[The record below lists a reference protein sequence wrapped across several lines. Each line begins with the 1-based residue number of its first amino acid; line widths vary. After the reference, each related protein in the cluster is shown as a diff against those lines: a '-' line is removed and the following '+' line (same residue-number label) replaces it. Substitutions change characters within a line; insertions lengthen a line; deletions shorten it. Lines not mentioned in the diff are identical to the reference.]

1 LASILIVDDSLIMR
15 RNLRTILER
24 NGHVI
29 VAEATNGEDAIRL
42 YALHQP
48 DLVTMDITMPVLN
61 GIEAVRRIITAHPKA
76 CIIVISA
83 FDQRNMLF
91 EAMDN
96 GAKQYMIKPITET
109 KLIQAVSTALE
120 TVPDHHQQT
129 QIHTPTAATPHTY
142 PSSSPHSSH
151 QHPIHTITVTNQNGR
166 FIIQLPQPLLPEHM
180 TACKAALQGLMFIR
194 PLLLTIDLSFTSVIP
209 SWAIQHLRAI
219 ADNVQQVSGHLLF
232 ITSNPELHRQL
243 SSHMPSIEIQDVSV

>member
-24 NGHVI
+24 NGHEI

-42 YALHQP
+42 YTLHQP
-48 DLVTMDITMPVLN
+48 DLVTMDITMPILN
-61 GIEAVRRIITAHPKA
+61 GIEAVKRIIAAHAKA

-109 KLIQAVSTALE
+109 KLLQAVRTALE
-120 TVPDHHQQT
+120 MIPDHQQ
-129 QIHTPTAATPHTY
+129 QLPIHTLTTVTPHTY
-142 PSSSPHSSH
+142 PSSSPDPSD
-151 QHPIHTITVTNQNGR
+151 QNPTHTITVTNQDGR
-166 FIIQLPQPLLPEHM
+166 FIIQFPQPLLPEHM
-180 TACKAALQGLMFIR
+180 AACKAVLQGLVFIR
-194 PLLLTIDLSFTSVIP
+194 PLLLTIDLTLLAMIP
-209 SWAIQHLRAI
+209 PWAIQDLRAI
-219 ADNVQQVSGHLLF
+219 VDNVQQASGHLRF
-232 ITSNPELHRQL
+232 IISNPELHHQL
-243 SSHMPSIEIQDVSV
+243 ISHTPSIEIQDVSV